1 MVMNFSPSTNSNT
14 VTEDFESVVG
24 PPTDVKEIHIT
35 PVQEGKP
42 LFALVR
48 VL

>member
-1 MVMNFSPSTNSNT
+1 MNVFPSTNSNT

-24 PPTDVKEIHIT
+24 PPTDVKEIQIT
-35 PVQEGKP
+35 PVQEGKQW
-42 LFALVR
+42 FALVR